1 MAQLTAMELRKG
13 MLVDNANRVCTVIF
27 WNLWKSDRRSRVQL
41 KVKDLLTGRITEITA
56 QGDDKYNV
64 LDSEVIQLSHSYTDG
79 SDEVFYTLDG
89 SDEWRCPS
97 VGLED
102 VLRWNAE
109 SYTGR
114 IVDGKLLTVDA
125 PANVVAVVAET
136 TPSIK
141 GVLNGLKD
149 AVLDN
154 GITVKVGMVVNVG
167 DKVRVDTETLEYKE
181 RVNS

>member
-1 MAQLTAMELRKG
+1 
-13 MLVDNANRVCTVIF
+13 
-27 WNLWKSDRRSRVQL
+27 
-41 KVKDLLTGRITEITA
+41 
-56 QGDDKYNV
+56 
-64 LDSEVIQLSHSYTDG
+64 
-79 SDEVFYTLDG
+79 
-89 SDEWRCPS
+89 
-97 VGLED
+97 
-102 VLRWNAE
+102 
-109 SYTGR
+109 
-114 IVDGKLLTVDA
+114 
-125 PANVVAVVAET
+125 VAVVAET